1 MPGNYFKIR
10 NITLSYTLPK
20 SVMKNNGLTLS
31 LSCDNAATF
40 TTVWGGDP
48 EVDMTGS
55 GLIGTIEGIDDRY
68 PNKRQFI
75 FQVNFTF

>member
-1 MPGNYFKIR
+1 MRGDYFKIR
-10 NITLSYTLPK
+10 NITLSYSLPK
-20 SVMKNNGLTLS
+20 SIMKNNSLTLS
-31 LSCDNAATF
+31 LSCDNVATF

-55 GLIGTIEGIDDRY
+55 GLIGTIDDRY
-68 PNKRQFI
+68 PNKRQYI

>member
-10 NITLSYTLPK
+10 NVTLSYTLPK
-20 SVMKNNGLTLS
+20 SIMKNYGLTFS

-68 PNKRQFI
+68 PNKRQYV

>member
-1 MPGNYFKIR
+1 
-10 NITLSYTLPK
+10 
-20 SVMKNNGLTLS
+20 MKDKGLTIS

-55 GLIGTIEGIDDRY
+55 GIIGTIEGIDDRY
-68 PNKRQFI
+68 PNKRQYLM
-75 FQVNFTF
+75 QVNFTF

>member
-1 MPGNYFKIR
+1 MQFFM
-10 NITLSYTLPK
+10 TLSYTLPK
-20 SVMKNNGLTLS
+20 SIMKNNGLTFS

-55 GLIGTIEGIDDRY
+55 GLIGTIQGIDDRY
-68 PNKRQFI
+68 PNKRQYI